1 MKINGKNYP
10 TLAVFPS
17 MMTVPDCVVVG
28 SNKLGKGHGEAKFYI
43 SSKRDDIY
51 EFYGGENFKAKCFML
66 KTDLI
71 AYLYAVKNEYLN
83 PSQNYAQKE
92 NFPKLWNERLAL
104 VNNLDDV
111 IFFDIQAQN
120 QIAGKRGYINSK
132 DATYKIFRE
141 IALPLVSY
149 IYVEK
154 VGKEVKYF
162 NCGWGRIRSRGV
174 RK

>member
-92 NFPKLWNERLAL
+92 NFPKL
-104 VNNLDDV
+104 
-111 IFFDIQAQN
+111 
-120 QIAGKRGYINSK
+120 
-132 DATYKIFRE
+132 
-141 IALPLVSY
+141 
-149 IYVEK
+149 
-154 VGKEVKYF
+154 
-162 NCGWGRIRSRGV
+162 
-174 RK
+174 